1 MKVERKEDG
10 EKMKAEKIMNIEKE
24 EIMKVEET
32 REWEM
37 RPNENKREGMRQNET
52 RTEGKIREEKIMS

>member
-1 MKVERKEDG
+1 
-10 EKMKAEKIMNIEKE
+10 
-24 EIMKVEET
+24 
-32 REWEM
+32 M